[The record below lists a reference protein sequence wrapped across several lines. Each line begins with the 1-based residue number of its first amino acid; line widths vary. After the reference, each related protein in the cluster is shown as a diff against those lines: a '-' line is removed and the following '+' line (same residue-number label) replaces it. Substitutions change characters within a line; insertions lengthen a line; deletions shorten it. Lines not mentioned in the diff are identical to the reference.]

1 MRSTLIKE
9 AFGVKFLIEIG
20 ISPSADGIW
29 KNMWKDKSEIL
40 SMNENSVHGGE
51 KNQAA

>member
-20 ISPSADGIW
+20 ILPSEDGIW
-29 KNMWKDKSEIL
+29 KNMWRDKNEIL
-40 SMNENSVHGGE
+40 SMKWNSVHGGE